1 MFLFGVFLVVV
12 VGIAPM
18 LIYAFILAWFD
29 RYEKE
34 PLGLLAAA
42 FLWGAVPAAVFSLIA
57 ELLLDVP
64 ISYFVDPAAATLVGT
79 ALVGPV
85 IEEIF
90 KGLAL
95 FLLVLL
101 FRREIDSPL
110 DGIIYGGLV
119 GFGFAAVENVLYFA
133 STLSTG
139 GIGDVLTLGF
149 LRAFLF
155 GLNHALFTGLT
166 GLGIALGRSARNRVA
181 KIAAP
186 LAGLALGITAHAIH
200 NAMVTFGEQ
209 SVWPCLLAV
218 LSDWG
223 GVLILLVIIAGSML
237 KERAWIVSNLAD
249 EVAHGT
255 LSRESY
261 EIASSSYRRII
272 HRLIVLSTGDV
283 ARWKGLG
290 RYYQALTELAFKKQR
305 LARFAQEQDTAASV
319 EQFRER
325 VVLLGEQLAAAGE

>member
-1 MFLFGVFLVVV
+1 MLLLGVFLVIVI
-12 VGIAPM
+12 GIVPM
-18 LIYAFILAWFD
+18 LIYALILAWFD

-34 PLGLLAAA
+34 PLGLLATA
-42 FLWGAVPAAVFSLIA
+42 FLWGAIPAAVFSLIV

-64 ISYFVDPAAATLVGT
+64 ISFFVDPTAAALVGT

-85 IEEIF
+85 IEEVF
-90 KGLAL
+90 KGFAL

-110 DGIIYGGLV
+110 DGILYGGLV

-139 GIGDVLTLGF
+139 GIGEVLALGF

-166 GLGIALGRSARNRVA
+166 GLGVALGRSARNWAA

-186 LAGLALGITAHAIH
+186 LAGLALGIAAHAVH
-200 NAMVTFGEQ
+200 NTMVTFGEQ

-218 LSDWG
+218 ISDWG
-223 GVLILLVIIAGSML
+223 GVLILLITIVGSML
-237 KERAWIVSNLAD
+237 KERSWIVSHLAD
-249 EVAHGT
+249 EVAQGT
-255 LSRESY
+255 LSRDAY

-272 HRLIVLSTGDV
+272 HRLTVLSTGDV
-283 ARWKGLG
+283 KRWRGLG
-290 RYYQALTELAFKKQR
+290 RYYQAVTELAFKKHR
-305 LARFAQEQDTAASV
+305 LSRFEGEQDTAASV
-319 EQFRER
+319 EKLRRQ
-325 VVLLGEQLAAAGE
+325 VVILGEQVAGAGD